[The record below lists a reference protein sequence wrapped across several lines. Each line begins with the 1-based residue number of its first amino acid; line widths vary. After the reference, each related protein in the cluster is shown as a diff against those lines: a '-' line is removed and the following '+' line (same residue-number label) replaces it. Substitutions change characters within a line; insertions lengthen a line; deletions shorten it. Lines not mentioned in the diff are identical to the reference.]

1 MKTGLTGFL
10 FGERKGRD
18 DGMKTGLTGF
28 LFGERKGR
36 DDGMKTRLTG
46 FLVWGKKKRKKKEGR
61 RRWVEIGSG
70 FRLSFSCL
78 LLFSGLSYPI
88 KHPVNPAQS

>member
-1 MKTGLTGFL
+1 M
-10 FGERKGRD
+10 
-18 DGMKTGLTGF
+18 
-28 LFGERKGR
+28 GERKGR

-46 FLVWGKKKRKKKEGR
+46 FLVWGKKRRDDGMKTGLTGFWFGERKRKKKEGR
-61 RRWVEIGSG
+61 QGWVEIGSG